1 MKSYGQTESRKL
13 RKMTHIEIFDYEV
26 DRDMKPCRTVL
37 LFDYQ
42 IRNPLNYEAHM
53 MRIGED
59 GRDDR

>member
-1 MKSYGQTESRKL
+1 
-13 RKMTHIEIFDYEV
+13 MTHIEIFDYEV